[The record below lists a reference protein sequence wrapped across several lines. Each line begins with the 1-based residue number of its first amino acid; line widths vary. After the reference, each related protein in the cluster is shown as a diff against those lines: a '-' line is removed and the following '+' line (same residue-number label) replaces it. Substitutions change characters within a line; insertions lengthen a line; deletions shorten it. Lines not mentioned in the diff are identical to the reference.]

1 MYSSRRYFTRFAL
14 FGLLALVLSAFAAT
28 MPTHAADDAQLN
40 SLRAQGVIA
49 ERFDG
54 YVMVKDN
61 STGAT
66 AQSVVDRVNAE
77 RRAIY
82 EARAKAQ
89 GVTASEVGQVYAG
102 QIIQKAPKGTWF
114 LAADGSW
121 TQK

>member
-28 MPTHAADDAQLN
+28 APARADDAQLN

>member
-1 MYSSRRYFTRFAL
+1 MYSSRRYFIRLTA
-14 FGLLALVLSAFAAT
+14 FGFLALLLSAFARTLPAHAEDQQFNT
-28 MPTHAADDAQLN
+28 M
-40 SLRAQGVIA
+40 RAQGFIA

-54 YVMVKDN
+54 YVMVKDD

-82 EARAKAQ
+82 AARAQQQ
-89 GVTASEVGQVYAG
+89 GVTANEIGQVYATK
-102 QIIQKAPKGTWF
+102 IIQKAPKGTWF

>member
-14 FGLLALVLSAFAAT
+14 FGLLALILLSVGAT
-28 MPTHAADDAQLN
+28 APAMAADEELN

-54 YVMVKDN
+54 YVMIKD
-61 STGAT
+61 SAGG

-82 EARAKAQ
+82 EARAQAQ
-89 GVTASEVGQVYAG
+89 GVTATEVGQVYAG

>member
-14 FGLLALVLSAFAAT
+14 FGLLALLLSTFAASA
-28 MPTHAADDAQLN
+28 PARADDAQLN

-89 GVTASEVGQVYAG
+89 GVTANEVGQVYAG

>member
-14 FGLLALVLSAFAAT
+14 FGLLALVLSTLAAAT
-28 MPTHAADDAQLN
+28 PARADDAQLN

-89 GVTASEVGQVYAG
+89 GVTANEVGQVYAG

-114 LAADGSW
+114 LGADGSW
-121 TQK
+121 TQR

>member
-1 MYSSRRYFTRFAL
+1 MYSARRYFIRIAL
-14 FGLLALVLSAFAAT
+14 LGLMALLLPFAAT
-28 MPTHAADDAQLN
+28 TASAADEDQLN
-40 SLRAQGVIA
+40 ALRAQGIVA

-66 AQSVVDRVNAE
+66 AQSLVDRVNAE

-89 GVTASEVGQVYAG
+89 GVTAADVGKVYAG

-114 LAADGSW
+114 LNADGSW
-121 TQK
+121 TRK

>member
-28 MPTHAADDAQLN
+28 GPARGADDAQLN
-40 SLRAQGVIA
+40 SLRAQGTIA

-89 GVTASEVGQVYAG
+89 GVTANEVGQVYAG

>member
-14 FGLLALVLSAFAAT
+14 FGLLALLLSAFAASA
-28 MPTHAADDAQLN
+28 PARADDAQLN

-82 EARAKAQ
+82 EARAKEQ
-89 GVTASEVGQVYAG
+89 GVTAADVGQVYAG

>member
-1 MYSSRRYFTRFAL
+1 MYSSRRYSIRFAL
-14 FGLLALVLSAFAAT
+14 FGLVALVLSTLASSASAW
-28 MPTHAADDAQLN
+28 ADDTQLN

-66 AQSVVDRVNAE
+66 AQTVADRVNAE

-82 EARAKAQ
+82 SARAKEQ
-89 GVTASEVGQVYAG
+89 GVTADEVGQVYAG
-102 QIIQKAPKGTWF
+102 KIIQKAPKGTWF

>member
-28 MPTHAADDAQLN
+28 APARADDAQLN
-40 SLRAQGVIA
+40 SLRTQGVIA

>member
-1 MYSSRRYFTRFAL
+1 MYSSRRVFARFAL
-14 FGLLALVLSAFAAT
+14 IGLVALLLSAAGAIA
-28 MPTHAADDAQLN
+28 PVKADDAQLN
-40 SLRAQGVIA
+40 NLRAQGVVA

-54 YVMVKDN
+54 YVMVKN
-61 STGAT
+61 NASGAQ
-66 AQSVVDRVNAE
+66 AVVDRVNAE

-82 EARAKAQ
+82 EARAKEQ
-89 GVTASEVGQVYAG
+89 GVTAAEVGQVYAG

>member
-14 FGLLALVLSAFAAT
+14 FGLLALVLSAFAAAA
-28 MPTHAADDAQLN
+28 PARADDAQLN
-40 SLRAQGVIA
+40 SLRAQGIVA
-49 ERFDG
+49 ASFDG
-54 YVMVKDN
+54 YVIVKDS
-61 STGAT
+61 STGST

-89 GVTASEVGQVYAG
+89 GVTATEVGQVYAG
-102 QIIQKAPKGTWF
+102 QIIQQAPKGTWF

>member
-1 MYSSRRYFTRFAL
+1 MYSSRRYFARIAFIGFVAL
-14 FGLLALVLSAFAAT
+14 LLSAAGPILPAR
-28 MPTHAADDAQLN
+28 ADDAQLN
-40 SLRAQGVIA
+40 NLRAQGAIA

-54 YVMVKDN
+54 YVMVKN
-61 STGAT
+61 NVSGAQ
-66 AQSVVDRVNAE
+66 AVVDRVNAE

-82 EARAKAQ
+82 EARAKEQ
-89 GVTASEVGQVYAG
+89 GVTAADVGQVYAG

>member
-14 FGLLALVLSAFAAT
+14 FGLVALILSMAGSMSPAR
-28 MPTHAADDAQLN
+28 ADDKQLN
-40 SLRAQGVIA
+40 DMRAQGVIA

-54 YVMVKDN
+54 YVMIKN
-61 STGAT
+61 SAGGAQ
-66 AQSVVDRVNAE
+66 AVVDRVNGE

-89 GVTASEVGQVYAG
+89 GVTPTEVGQVYAG

>member
-1 MYSSRRYFTRFAL
+1 MYSSRKYFTRVALFAL
-14 FGLLALVLSAFAAT
+14 VALVLSAVGALVPAR
-28 MPTHAADDAQLN
+28 ADDGQLN
-40 SLRAQGVIA
+40 SLRAQGAIA

-54 YVMVKDN
+54 YVMIKNN
-61 STGAT
+61 SGGAQ
-66 AQSVVDRVNAE
+66 AVVDRVNAE

-89 GVTASEVGQVYAG
+89 GVTVDQVGQVYAG
-102 QIIQKAPKGTWF
+102 QIIQTAPKGTWF

>member
-14 FGLLALVLSAFAAT
+14 FGLLALLLSAFAASA
-28 MPTHAADDAQLN
+28 PARADDAQLN

-89 GVTASEVGQVYAG
+89 GVTANEVGQVYAG

>member
-1 MYSSRRYFTRFAL
+1 MSSSRRYFTRFAL
-14 FGLLALVLSAFAAT
+14 IGLVALLLSAVGAIA
-28 MPTHAADDAQLN
+28 PAKADDAQLN

-54 YVMVKDN
+54 YVMVKN
-61 STGAT
+61 NAGGAQ
-66 AQSVVDRVNAE
+66 AVVDRVNAE

-82 EARAKAQ
+82 EARAKEQ
-89 GVTASEVGQVYAG
+89 GVTAAEVGQVYAG

-121 TQK
+121 TQR